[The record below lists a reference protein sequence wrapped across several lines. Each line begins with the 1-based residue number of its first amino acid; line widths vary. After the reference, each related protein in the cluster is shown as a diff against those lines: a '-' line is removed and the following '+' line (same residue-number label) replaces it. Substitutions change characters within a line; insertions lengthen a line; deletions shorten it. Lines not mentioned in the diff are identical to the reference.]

1 MPTNCANFS
10 RTLQGTL
17 FETTPDLPPGAI
29 RVVIPG
35 RLPSWNEILGMEH
48 WARAKFKSDIQDAFL
63 SELRRSAAD
72 SSTKTTCARSIM
84 SIAAATLESYQA
96 TQRAKR
102 ASRQAKKRSEAKLK
116 SALKS

>member
-1 MPTNCANFS
+1 MPSAPAT
-10 RTLQGTL
+10 RTLQTTL
-17 FETTPDLPPGAI
+17 FDSTPDLPPDAI
-29 RVVIPG
+29 KVVIPG

-72 SSTKTTCARSIM
+72 SSTKTTSARNTM
-84 SIAAATLESYQA
+84 SIAADTLESYQA

-102 ASRQAKKRSEAKLK
+102 ALRQAKKKSEAKAK
-116 SALKS
+116 SALRS